1 MEITYSVIR
10 GSQNIDYEVFITYRV
25 ENLSKN
31 SFLEFS
37 PEDFQIILYDKTSWL
52 SEEQLQPLVTI
63 IANFDTW
70 CHELSLF
77 EVLCTRSWISES
89 TYRFVKSSTR
99 RMKAAVDRLFGVAKS
114 LDIRSNFPQF
124 QTVFNRRF

>member
-37 PEDFQIILYDKTSWL
+37 PEDFQIILYDKASWL

-63 IANFDTW
+63 IAN
-70 CHELSLF
+70 
-77 EVLCTRSWISES
+77 
-89 TYRFVKSSTR
+89 
-99 RMKAAVDRLFGVAKS
+99 
-114 LDIRSNFPQF
+114 
-124 QTVFNRRF
+124 